1 MVTSAE
7 IRDKAEP
14 PYVNT
19 LTARPHPTELEPP
32 CTRSNAVPP
41 PQASHLSFVSN
52 NVHEK
57 NLFTADRGDLQCLQ
71 HRSRDGNTVDRNGHR
86 ER

>member
-19 LTARPHPTELEPP
+19 LTAQPHPTELEPP

-57 NLFTADRGDLQCLQ
+57 IYLQLIAVTSSAC
-71 HRSRDGNTVDRNGHR
+71 STVHVTVTP
-86 ER
+86 